1 MLATVDAVTN
11 PAFYH
16 QAMHRVIRARAGWEA
31 KCLISRFIT
40 AAHTEL
46 TRPDTRPTITF
57 MENENFSDVAEQE
70 LRKLEFRVGELI
82 QTVEHLKQENR
93 MLREQNDV
101 LTNER
106 ASLVEKNE
114 LARTKVEAIIT
125 RLRSMED
132 AVA

>member
-1 MLATVDAVTN
+1 
-11 PAFYH
+11 
-16 QAMHRVIRARAGWEA
+16 
-31 KCLISRFIT
+31 
-40 AAHTEL
+40 
-46 TRPDTRPTITF
+46 
-57 MENENFSDVAEQE
+57 MENENISDVAEQE

-93 MLREQNDV
+93 MLREQVDG
-101 LTNER
+101 LTVDR

>member
-1 MLATVDAVTN
+1 
-11 PAFYH
+11 
-16 QAMHRVIRARAGWEA
+16 
-31 KCLISRFIT
+31 
-40 AAHTEL
+40 
-46 TRPDTRPTITF
+46 

-93 MLREQNDV
+93 MLREQNDL

>member
-1 MLATVDAVTN
+1 
-11 PAFYH
+11 
-16 QAMHRVIRARAGWEA
+16 
-31 KCLISRFIT
+31 
-40 AAHTEL
+40 
-46 TRPDTRPTITF
+46 

>member
-1 MLATVDAVTN
+1 
-11 PAFYH
+11 
-16 QAMHRVIRARAGWEA
+16 
-31 KCLISRFIT
+31 
-40 AAHTEL
+40 
-46 TRPDTRPTITF
+46 
-57 MENENFSDVAEQE
+57 MENENISDVAEQE